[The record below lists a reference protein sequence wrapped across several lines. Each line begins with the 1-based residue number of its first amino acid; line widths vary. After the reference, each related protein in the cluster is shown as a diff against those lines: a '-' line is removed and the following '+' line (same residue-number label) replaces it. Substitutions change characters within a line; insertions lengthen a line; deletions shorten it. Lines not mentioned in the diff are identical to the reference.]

1 MRVERCSRDEQH
13 STQLRQHASWLL
25 QLGDGKLPSESGGNI
40 RLPDELCVSTV
51 DALVDFVFTDLT
63 VHHYDA
69 VWVSSS
75 LAILCPRNEM
85 VDCMNDRVLGMFHG
99 DTMTYYSADSVAEI
113 DQQSLY
119 PVEYLNSLTLSGLP
133 PHTSNLEQ
141 L

>member
-1 MRVERCSRDEQH
+1 M
-13 STQLRQHASWLL
+13 
-25 QLGDGKLPSESGGNI
+25 
-40 RLPDELCVSTV
+40 STV

-63 VHHYDA
+63 VHLYDA
-69 VWVSSS
+69 VWVSSR
-75 LAILCPRNEM
+75 AILCPRNEM